1 MNYLPIGLAVL
12 LAYLAAMTV
21 ATGLLN
27 THHQLE
33 RLTADVQAIEQL
45 TENTR

>member
-12 LAYLAAMTV
+12 LAYLMTMAI

-27 THHQLE
+27 IHHQL
-33 RLTADVQAIEQL
+33 TALSPDVQAIEQL
-45 TENTR
+45 ENEL